1 MDGSSFTGLLN
12 NTAIMLALGV
22 IYDTLGLHGIRDR
35 RKRQLI
41 SGLLIGTLGIAIM
54 LTPWQLMPG
63 VFFDTRWVLISLSA
77 LFFGFTPTLIAVIM
91 TVSFRLYQGG
101 AGAHI
106 GSLVII
112 VPALIGLAWRYASK
126 YFHQPL
132 DIGRLYLF
140 GVVIQLSV
148 LACFLLLP
156 ESIRDRTI
164 TAVGPSMMIIFPVG
178 TMLLGLILRRQ
189 RDRRSAERA
198 LKRSQLQLDRERS
211 LLRGLIDALP
221 DMIFFKDTKERFLGC
236 NQAFE
241 RYIGCTEKELFNKS
255 DNEVSESINRDFLE
269 RINHQLNDG
278 QDKLQYEEKV
288 TYPDGSE
295 VVHHCVK
302 VKFYGQNGH
311 LYGTVGI
318 SHDITELKEAE
329 DKISSLAFYDP
340 LTRLPNRRLLL
351 DRLKMMIARCQRS
364 KLYSALLFIDLDHF
378 KDINDTRGHS
388 VGDELLKAVAARL
401 LDHIRKIDTAARLG
415 GDEFVVVIGEISG
428 EQSITVRIAEEIA
441 EKLRSALSEPYLLE
455 SKTESVS
462 RQPNLHY
469 CSASI
474 GICVFSNRLEED
486 EVLRQADM
494 AMYQSKASG
503 RNTIRFFDPE
513 MQSVRDESMAL
524 QLDLRKA
531 LASGELELYYQ
542 VQIDNIAGVKGAEA
556 LLRWNHPT
564 RGLVSP
570 ESFITMAEETGLI
583 IPIGQWV
590 LKTACDQLRHWQTQ
604 PQMRNMQIAVNVSAR
619 QFRQQNFAD
628 EVEQVILHTGIN
640 PECLKLELTE
650 SLVLD
655 DIDGAIDKMLQL
667 NQLGVSFSMDDFG
680 TGHSSLSNLKRLPL
694 EQIKID
700 RSFIRD
706 LTTDPDDAVIIKAII
721 NLSASLN
728 LKVLAEGVETEAQ
741 CQFLYANGCNQYQGY
756 LFSRP
761 IPAKQFETL
770 VISGVEFFKATK
782 VAEDSIVD
790 TKRLQTSEY
799 LGSV

>member
-1 MDGSSFTGLLN
+1 
-12 NTAIMLALGV
+12 
-22 IYDTLGLHGIRDR
+22 
-35 RKRQLI
+35 
-41 SGLLIGTLGIAIM
+41 
-54 LTPWQLMPG
+54 
-63 VFFDTRWVLISLSA
+63 
-77 LFFGFTPTLIAVIM
+77 
-91 TVSFRLYQGG
+91 
-101 AGAHI
+101 
-106 GSLVII
+106 
-112 VPALIGLAWRYASK
+112 
-126 YFHQPL
+126 
-132 DIGRLYLF
+132 
-140 GVVIQLSV
+140 
-148 LACFLLLP
+148 
-156 ESIRDRTI
+156 
-164 TAVGPSMMIIFPVG
+164 
-178 TMLLGLILRRQ
+178 
-189 RDRRSAERA
+189 
-198 LKRSQLQLDRERS
+198 
-211 LLRGLIDALP
+211 
-221 DMIFFKDTKERFLGC
+221 
-236 NQAFE
+236 
-241 RYIGCTEKELFNKS
+241 
-255 DNEVSESINRDFLE
+255 
-269 RINHQLNDG
+269 
-278 QDKLQYEEKV
+278 
-288 TYPDGSE
+288 
-295 VVHHCVK
+295 
-302 VKFYGQNGH
+302 
-311 LYGTVGI
+311 
-318 SHDITELKEAE
+318 
-329 DKISSLAFYDP
+329 
-340 LTRLPNRRLLL
+340 
-351 DRLKMMIARCQRS
+351 
-364 KLYSALLFIDLDHF
+364 
-378 KDINDTRGHS
+378 
-388 VGDELLKAVAARL
+388 
-401 LDHIRKIDTAARLG
+401 
-415 GDEFVVVIGEISG
+415 
-428 EQSITVRIAEEIA
+428 
-441 EKLRSALSEPYLLE
+441 
-455 SKTESVS
+455 
-462 RQPNLHY
+462 
-469 CSASI
+469 
-474 GICVFSNRLEED
+474 
-486 EVLRQADM
+486 
-494 AMYQSKASG
+494 
-503 RNTIRFFDPE
+503 
-513 MQSVRDESMAL
+513 MAL

-721 NLSASLN
+721 NLSSSLN

-770 VISGVEFFKATK
+770 VISGVEFFKASE

-790 TKRLQTSEY
+790 TKRLQTS
-799 LGSV
+799 